1 MVNEGYAKINRAMF
15 ESLQAI
21 AKDSPQVA
29 SQSVDPEDK
38 EQLNYHIM
46 MIENMH
52 HYLAEVD
59 TKGNDILEGF
69 RRNAEEE
76 YKEHM
81 GLYIGA
87 VIRRPLAKLL
97 VCQSFF
103 PSPPS
108 PFFLFLVGVA
118 YLK

>member
-1 MVNEGYAKINRAMF
+1 MVNEGYAKINKAMF

-21 AKDSPQVA
+21 AKDSPNAA

-52 HYLAEVD
+52 HYLEEVD
-59 TKGNDILEGF
+59 TKNNGILEGF
-69 RRNAEEE
+69 KKTAQEEF
-76 YKEHM
+76 KEHL

-97 VCQSFF
+97 VNT
-103 PSPPS
+103 PPLWK
-108 PFFLFLVGVA
+108 FGKVA
-118 YLK
+118 ANITPGLCRKR